1 MKEKLKKVLEVISDI
16 LLVLILIIAIVIT
29 VMTFTSKNS
38 DVGVGNVFGYTPFT
52 IQSDSMKD
60 AFETGDMII
69 SKEVKNVNEL
79 KKGEVITYTTVLTD
93 SEGRSIRGNN
103 THRIID
109 IVYNKDGTINNFVTK
124 GDAIDMEDTVP
135 VTPDSVLG
143 KQINSGY
150 DEEAMYDENGKPILD
165 ENGNPIVV
173 YKDGLKIAGLGH
185 ALEFLQSRTGFMIC
199 IIIPLALFFIWQIY
213 KLITMFMQAKAEDID
228 EETKRR
234 AVEEY
239 LAEQE
244 AKKKAEEEAANK
256 EFLESKE
263 DIEKEKENQKND

>member
-1 MKEKLKKVLEVISDI
+1 MKEKFKKVLEVVSDI
-16 LLVLILIIAIVIT
+16 LLVLILILAIVIT

-52 IQSDSMKD
+52 IQSDSMKPT
-60 AFETGDMII
+60 FETGDMII

-79 KKGEVITYTTVLTD
+79 KIGDVITYTTVLTD

-150 DEEAMYDENGKPILD
+150 GEDGELNS
-165 ENGNPIVV
+165 
-173 YKDGLKIAGLGH
+173 GLKIAGLGH

-263 DIEKEKENQKND
+263 DIEKSKENQKND

>member
-1 MKEKLKKVLEVISDI
+1 MNAKFKKVVEVVSDI
-16 LLVLILIIAIVIT
+16 LLVMILIVAIVIT

-52 IQSDSMKD
+52 IQSDSMKPT
-60 AFETGDMII
+60 FKTGDMII
-69 SKEVKNVNEL
+69 AKEVDNVNEL
-79 KKGEVITYTTVLTD
+79 KIGEVITYTTVLID
-93 SEGRSIRGNN
+93 AEGRSVRGNN
-103 THRIID
+103 THRITD
-109 IVYNKDGTINNFVTK
+109 IVYNADGTINNFVTK
-124 GDAIDMEDTVP
+124 GDATDMEDTVP

-150 DEEAMYDENGKPILD
+150 DEEAMFDENGKPILD

-173 YKDGLKIAGLGH
+173 YKDGLKIASLGS
-185 ALEFLQSRTGFMIC
+185 ALNFLQSRTGFMIC

-213 KLITMFMQAKAEDID
+213 KLITMFMEAKAEDID

-244 AKKKAEEEAANK
+244 AKRKAEEEAAKK
-256 EFLESKE
+256 ESQET
-263 DIEKEKENQKND
+263 DN

>member
-1 MKEKLKKVLEVISDI
+1 MKVKFKKVLEVVSDI
-16 LLVLILIIAIVIT
+16 LLVLILILAIVIT

-52 IQSDSMKD
+52 IQSDSMKPT
-60 AFETGDMII
+60 FETGDMII
-69 SKEVKNVNEL
+69 SKEVDNVNEL
-79 KKGEVITYTTVLTD
+79 KIGDVITYTTVLTD

-143 KQINSGY
+143 MQVNSGY
-150 DEEAMYDENGKPILD
+150 DEDGELKS
-165 ENGNPIVV
+165 
-173 YKDGLKIAGLGH
+173 GLKIAGLGG
-185 ALEFLQSRTGFMIC
+185 ALAYLQTQQGFMIF

-213 KLITMFMQAKAEDID
+213 KLITMFMQSKAEDID

-263 DIEKEKENQKND
+263 DIEKSKENQKND